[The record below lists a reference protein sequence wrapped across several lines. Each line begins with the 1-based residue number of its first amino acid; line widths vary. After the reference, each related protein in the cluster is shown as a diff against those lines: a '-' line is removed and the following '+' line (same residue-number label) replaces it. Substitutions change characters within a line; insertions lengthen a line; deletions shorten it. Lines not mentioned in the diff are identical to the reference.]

1 MKAQLNQI
9 RIASPCPVSW
19 EQMIG
24 DNRVRF
30 CGECQLNVYNFGELS
45 RTEAEELLRSTEG
58 RLCGRLYRRAD
69 GTVITKDCP
78 VGFRAARRRVAKVAT
93 AAFATLV
100 SLCSAAIGQK
110 QSDKGKACKQQVKI
124 TSKLGKD
131 LSNGAKVTG
140 TVLDQNGA
148 VIVQADI
155 QITNR
160 QTRETTFL
168 RSNDEGRFSVNGL
181 PAGTYQV
188 LINAS
193 GFKTLKVAELK
204 LATDESAV
212 LEATLL
218 VNGEY
223 ATVGILMAEP
233 SLLDTPNMTIF
244 SGETINKLTIH

>member
-1 MKAQLNQI
+1 MAQLDQI
-9 RIASPCPVSW
+9 RVASPCPVSW
-19 EQMIG
+19 EQMTG
-24 DNRVRF
+24 DDRVRF
-30 CGECQLNVYNFGELS
+30 CAECHLNVYNFAELT
-45 RTEAEELLRSTEG
+45 RTEAADLLRTTEG
-58 RLCGRLYRRAD
+58 RICGRLYRRSD

-78 VGFRAARRRVAKVAT
+78 VGLRAVRRRVAKVAT

-160 QTRETTFL
+160 QTKETAFL

-181 PAGTYQV
+181 TPGAYQV

-193 GFKTLKVAELK
+193 GFKQLKIAELK
-204 LATDESAV
+204 LASAETAV
-212 LEATLL
+212 LETTLL

-223 ATVGILMAEP
+223 AMVGIILAEP
-233 SLLDTPNMTIF
+233 SFLDTPGMTIF

>member
-1 MKAQLNQI
+1 
-9 RIASPCPVSW
+9 
-19 EQMIG
+19 
-24 DNRVRF
+24 
-30 CGECQLNVYNFGELS
+30 
-45 RTEAEELLRSTEG
+45 
-58 RLCGRLYRRAD
+58 
-69 GTVITKDCP
+69 
-78 VGFRAARRRVAKVAT
+78 VAKVAT